1 MKTYLFIA
9 AILALAALFLF
20 AMPSEGDRRPHRKLR
35 ARETV
40 HGVVGSGKRMGR
52 STGKAFKNVDFGGSR

>member
-20 AMPSEGDRRPHRKLR
+20 VIPSEEDRRRHRKFR
-35 ARETV
+35 PRETV

-52 STGKAFKNVDFGGSR
+52 STGKAFKGVEFGGRR